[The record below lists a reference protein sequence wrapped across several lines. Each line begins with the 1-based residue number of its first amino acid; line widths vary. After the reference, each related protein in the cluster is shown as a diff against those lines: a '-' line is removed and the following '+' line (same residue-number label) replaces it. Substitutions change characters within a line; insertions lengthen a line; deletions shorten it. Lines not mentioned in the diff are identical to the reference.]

1 MKWGIFA
8 HFTPFHRQLFL
19 VKTEI
24 ANIYM
29 DIKMDISKILTFFA
43 LTKIN
48 I

>member
-8 HFTPFHRQLFL
+8 HFALFHQRLFFL
-19 VKTEI
+19 KTEI

-29 DIKMDISKILTFFA
+29 GIKMDIPKILTFFA